1 MTLECTKSPVPMQQ
15 EWGLLA
21 SLSIFSVS
29 ALSCCDVNTIILSFL
44 QISTDP
50 PEYADTAQVQLTQLM
65 VGAPFTLNCTPTA
78 ANPPVGTVSIAVDE
92 SPVTTGDTLTV
103 TDNVLTIPSVQRS
116 HSGNYSC
123 TAINTFGSA
132 AIYHNLLVVGVC
144 QCSLSVS

>member
-1 MTLECTKSPVPMQQ
+1 MLQ

-21 SLSIFSVS
+21 SLSMFSVS
-29 ALSCCDVNTIILSFL
+29 ASDWQHLSCSDANTIILSFL

-123 TAINTFGSA
+123 TAINTLGSA

>member
-1 MTLECTKSPVPMQQ
+1 MQQ

-50 PEYADTAQVQLTQLM
+50 PDYADTAQVQLTQLM

-78 ANPPVGTVSIAVDE
+78 ANPPVDTVSIAVDG
-92 SPVTTGDTLTV
+92 SPVITGDTLTL
-103 TDNVLTIPSVQRS
+103 TDNVLTISSAQRS

-123 TAINTFGSA
+123 TATNTRGSA
-132 AIYHNLLVVGVC
+132 TIYHNLLVVGEC
-144 QCSLSVS
+144 